1 MAWSS
6 CTGASRI
13 GWLNMRELCSY
24 AAHWRHGTFGWP
36 SALVLSR
43 WVSRLRQNM
52 GLLLVGFIGVALVGH
67 AAWAATP
74 SVVRDDRGEV
84 VGLKR
89 APQRI
94 VTLMPAL
101 AESVCALGAC
111 SRLVGTD
118 RFANWPASVLALPK
132 LGGMDD
138 VSLEAL
144 VRLKPDLVLLG
155 RSARLLPR
163 LVVLGIPVMALEPH
177 NQAQVQNSLQRL
189 AVVLGLPEPEQRAAQ
204 VWLHVQAQLAQ
215 ARNAMPPQA
224 MGASVYFE
232 AGSGGYAAGDS
243 SFIGELITAMG
254 LRNVVPTNL
263 GPFPQLSP
271 EWVLRHQPDLIMM
284 GEPSLDPL
292 QRRPGWAQLGAVQ
305 HGRVCQF
312 SAEQGDVLVRPG
324 PRLGEA
330 ALLMAQCAQRSWKP

>member
-1 MAWSS
+1 M
-6 CTGASRI
+6 
-13 GWLNMRELCSY
+13 GWLLAGLFC
-24 AAHWRHGTFGWP
+24 AAKPRFLARVGG
-36 SALVLSR
+36 LVWCLSL
-43 WVSRLRQNM
+43 SHL
-52 GLLLVGFIGVALVGH
+52 
-67 AAWAATP
+67 AWASTP

-84 VGLKR
+84 ISLPRV
-89 APQRI
+89 PHRI

-111 SRLVGTD
+111 DRLVGTD

-163 LVVLGIPVMALEPH
+163 LVALGIPVMALEPQT
-177 NQAQVQNSLQRL
+177 QAQVQHSLQRL
-189 AVVLGLPEPEQRAAQ
+189 AVVLGLPEPDQQAAK
-204 VWLHVQAQLAQ
+204 VWQQVQAQLTQ
-215 ARNAMPPQA
+215 ARAAMPPQA
-224 MGASVYFE
+224 KGASVYFE
-232 AGSGGYAAGDS
+232 AGSGGYAAAES
-243 SFIGELITAMG
+243 SFIGELITALG
-254 LRNVVPTNL
+254 LRNVVPAHL

-271 EWVLRHQPDLIMM
+271 EWVLRNQPDLIMM
-284 GEPSLDPL
+284 GQPSLDPL
-292 QRRPGWAQLGAVQ
+292 QRRPGWSQLAAVQ
-305 HGRVCQF
+305 QGRVCQF
-312 SAEQGDVLVRPG
+312 TAEQGDVLVRPG

>member
-1 MAWSS
+1 VTALLG
-6 CTGASRI
+6 CLFLGQIA
-13 GWLNMRELCSY
+13 Y
-24 AAHWRHGTFGWP
+24 AASPT
-36 SALVLSR
+36 
-43 WVSRLRQNM
+43 
-52 GLLLVGFIGVALVGH
+52 
-67 AAWAATP
+67 
-74 SVVRDDRGEV
+74 VVRDDRGEV
-84 VGLKR
+84 IALAN

-111 SRLVGTD
+111 NRLVGTD

-163 LVVLGIPVMALEPH
+163 LVALGIPVMALEPQT
-177 NQAQVQNSLQRL
+177 QAQVQLSLQRL
-189 AVVLGLPEPEQRAAQ
+189 AVVLGLPEPDRQAAK
-204 VWLHVQAQLAQ
+204 VWQQVQAQLDQ
-215 ARNAMPPQA
+215 ARAAMPPQA
-224 MGASVYFE
+224 KGASVYFE
-232 AGSGGYAAGDS
+232 AGSGGYAAGAS
-243 SFIGELITAMG
+243 SFIGELISALG
-254 LRNVVPTNL
+254 LRNVVPAQL

-271 EWVLRHQPDLIMM
+271 EWVLRSQPDLIMM
-284 GEPSLDPL
+284 GQASLDPL
-292 QRRPGWAQLGAVQ
+292 QRRPGWSQLAAVQ
-305 HGRVCQF
+305 QGRVCQF
-312 SAEQGDVLVRPG
+312 TPEQGDVLVRPG

>member
-1 MAWSS
+1 MARSQAGLLG
-6 CTGASRI
+6 GAKPRFLARVTALLGCLFLGQI
-13 GWLNMRELCSY
+13 AY
-24 AAHWRHGTFGWP
+24 AASP
-36 SALVLSR
+36 PL
-43 WVSRLRQNM
+43 
-52 GLLLVGFIGVALVGH
+52 
-67 AAWAATP
+67 
-74 SVVRDDRGEV
+74 VRDDRGEV
-84 VGLKR
+84 IALAN

-111 SRLVGTD
+111 NRLVGTD

-163 LVVLGIPVMALEPH
+163 LVALGIPVMALEPQT
-177 NQAQVQNSLQRL
+177 QAQVQHSLQRL
-189 AVVLGLPEPEQRAAQ
+189 AAVLGLPEPDQQAAK
-204 VWLHVQAQLAQ
+204 VWQQVQAQLDQ
-215 ARNAMPPQA
+215 ARAAMPPQA
-224 MGASVYFE
+224 KGASVYFE
-232 AGSGGYAAGDS
+232 AGSGGYAAGAS
-243 SFIGELITAMG
+243 SFIGELISALG
-254 LRNVVPTNL
+254 LRNVVPAHL

-271 EWVLRHQPDLIMM
+271 EWVLRNQPELIMM
-284 GEPSLDPL
+284 GQAPLDPL
-292 QRRPGWAQLGAVQ
+292 QRRPGWPQLSAVQ
-305 HGRVCQF
+305 QGRVCQF
-312 SAEQGDVLVRPG
+312 TPEQGDVLVRPG

>member
-1 MAWSS
+1 M
-6 CTGASRI
+6 
-13 GWLNMRELCSY
+13 GWLLAGLFC
-24 AAHWRHGTFGWP
+24 AAKPRF
-36 SALVLSR
+36 L
-43 WVSRLRQNM
+43 
-52 GLLLVGFIGVALVGH
+52 ALVGGLVWCLSLSH
-67 AAWAATP
+67 LAWASTP

-84 VGLKR
+84 ISLLR

-111 SRLVGTD
+111 TRLVGTD

-163 LVVLGIPVMALEPH
+163 LVALGIPVMALEPQT
-177 NQAQVQNSLQRL
+177 QAQVQHSLQRL
-189 AVVLGLPEPEQRAAQ
+189 AVVLGLPESDQQAAK
-204 VWLHVQAQLAQ
+204 VWQQVQAQLAQ
-215 ARNAMPPQA
+215 ARAAMPPQA
-224 MGASVYFE
+224 MGASIYFE
-232 AGSGGYAAGDS
+232 AGSGGYAAAES
-243 SFIGELITAMG
+243 SFIGELITALG
-254 LRNVVPTNL
+254 LRNVVPAHL

-271 EWVLRHQPDLIMM
+271 EWVLRNQPDLIMM
-284 GEPSLDPL
+284 GQPSLDPL
-292 QRRPGWAQLGAVQ
+292 QRRPGWSQLAAVQ
-305 HGRVCQF
+305 QGRVCQF
-312 SAEQGDVLVRPG
+312 TAEQGDVLVRPG

>member
-1 MAWSS
+1 LG
-6 CTGASRI
+6 GAKPRFLARVTALLGCLFLGQI
-13 GWLNMRELCSY
+13 AY
-24 AAHWRHGTFGWP
+24 AASPT
-36 SALVLSR
+36 
-43 WVSRLRQNM
+43 
-52 GLLLVGFIGVALVGH
+52 
-67 AAWAATP
+67 
-74 SVVRDDRGEV
+74 VVRDDRGEV
-84 VGLKR
+84 IALAN

-111 SRLVGTD
+111 NRLVGTD

-163 LVVLGIPVMALEPH
+163 LVALGIPVMALEPQT
-177 NQAQVQNSLQRL
+177 QAQVQLSLQRL
-189 AVVLGLPEPEQRAAQ
+189 AVVLGLPEPDRQAAK
-204 VWLHVQAQLAQ
+204 VWQQVQAQLDQ
-215 ARNAMPPQA
+215 ARAAMPPQA
-224 MGASVYFE
+224 KGASVYFE
-232 AGSGGYAAGDS
+232 AGSGGYAAGES
-243 SFIGELITAMG
+243 SFIGELISALG
-254 LRNVVPTNL
+254 LRNVVPAHL

-271 EWVLRHQPDLIMM
+271 EWVLRSQPDLIMM
-284 GEPSLDPL
+284 GQPSLDPL
-292 QRRPGWAQLGAVQ
+292 QRRPGWSQLAAVQ
-305 HGRVCQF
+305 QGRVCQF
-312 SAEQGDVLVRPG
+312 TPEQGDVLVRPG

>member
-1 MAWSS
+1 VTALLG
-6 CTGASRI
+6 CLFLGQIA
-13 GWLNMRELCSY
+13 Y
-24 AAHWRHGTFGWP
+24 AASPT
-36 SALVLSR
+36 
-43 WVSRLRQNM
+43 
-52 GLLLVGFIGVALVGH
+52 
-67 AAWAATP
+67 
-74 SVVRDDRGEV
+74 VVRDDRGEV
-84 VGLKR
+84 IALAN

-111 SRLVGTD
+111 NRLVGTD

-163 LVVLGIPVMALEPH
+163 LVALGIPVMALEPQT
-177 NQAQVQNSLQRL
+177 QAQVQLSLQRL
-189 AVVLGLPEPEQRAAQ
+189 AVVLGLPEPDRQAAK
-204 VWLHVQAQLAQ
+204 VWQQVQAQLDQ
-215 ARNAMPPQA
+215 ARAAMPPQA
-224 MGASVYFE
+224 KGASVYFE
-232 AGSGGYAAGDS
+232 AGSGGYAAGES
-243 SFIGELITAMG
+243 SFIGELISALG
-254 LRNVVPTNL
+254 LRNVVPAHL

-271 EWVLRHQPDLIMM
+271 EWVLRSQPDLIMM
-284 GEPSLDPL
+284 GQASLDPL
-292 QRRPGWAQLGAVQ
+292 QRRPGWSQLAAVQ
-305 HGRVCQF
+305 QGRVCQF
-312 SAEQGDVLVRPG
+312 TPEQGDVLVRPG

>member
-1 MAWSS
+1 VTALLG
-6 CTGASRI
+6 CLFLGQIA
-13 GWLNMRELCSY
+13 Y
-24 AAHWRHGTFGWP
+24 AASPT
-36 SALVLSR
+36 
-43 WVSRLRQNM
+43 
-52 GLLLVGFIGVALVGH
+52 
-67 AAWAATP
+67 
-74 SVVRDDRGEV
+74 VVRDDRGEV
-84 VGLKR
+84 IALAN

-111 SRLVGTD
+111 NRLVGTD

-163 LVVLGIPVMALEPH
+163 LVALGIPVMALEPQT
-177 NQAQVQNSLQRL
+177 QAQVQLSLQRL
-189 AVVLGLPEPEQRAAQ
+189 AVVLGLPEPDRQAAK
-204 VWLHVQAQLAQ
+204 VWQQVQAQLDQ
-215 ARNAMPPQA
+215 ARAAMPPQA
-224 MGASVYFE
+224 KGASVYFE
-232 AGSGGYAAGDS
+232 AGSGGYAAGES
-243 SFIGELITAMG
+243 SFIGELISALG
-254 LRNVVPTNL
+254 LRNVVPAHL

-271 EWVLRHQPDLIMM
+271 EWVLRSQPDLIMM
-284 GEPSLDPL
+284 GQPSLDPL
-292 QRRPGWAQLGAVQ
+292 QRRPGWSQLAAVQ
-305 HGRVCQF
+305 QGRVCQF
-312 SAEQGDVLVRPG
+312 TPEQGDVLVRPG

>member
-1 MAWSS
+1 M
-6 CTGASRI
+6 
-13 GWLNMRELCSY
+13 GWLLAGLFC
-24 AAHWRHGTFGWP
+24 AAKPRFLARVGG
-36 SALVLSR
+36 LVWCLSL
-43 WVSRLRQNM
+43 SHL
-52 GLLLVGFIGVALVGH
+52 
-67 AAWAATP
+67 AWASTP

-84 VGLKR
+84 ISLLR

-111 SRLVGTD
+111 TRLVGTD

-163 LVVLGIPVMALEPH
+163 LVALGIPVMALEPQT
-177 NQAQVQNSLQRL
+177 QAQVQHSLQRL
-189 AVVLGLPEPEQRAAQ
+189 AVVLGLPEPDQQAAK
-204 VWLHVQAQLAQ
+204 VWQQVQAQLTQ
-215 ARNAMPPQA
+215 ARAAMPPQA
-224 MGASVYFE
+224 KGASVYFE
-232 AGSGGYAAGDS
+232 AGSGGYAAAES
-243 SFIGELITAMG
+243 SFIGELITALG
-254 LRNVVPTNL
+254 LRNVVPAHL

-271 EWVLRHQPDLIMM
+271 EWVLRNQPDLIMM
-284 GEPSLDPL
+284 GQPSLDPL
-292 QRRPGWAQLGAVQ
+292 QRRPGWSQLAAVQ
-305 HGRVCQF
+305 QGRVCQF
-312 SAEQGDVLVRPG
+312 TAEQGDVLVRPG